1 MHGSEDE
8 LGRATFWAQF
18 NKTPNPQQ
26 VIYTALHQDYS
37 EGFVFDQ
44 KNIWPSETKCGEI
57 LVKRLLV
64 GDRGHYGCLER
75 ATRWPRTQEN
85 LV

>member
-1 MHGSEDE
+1 MPLYSTQTENNFMDKFQV
-8 LGRATFWAQF
+8 AVIA
-18 NKTPNPQQ
+18 KTADPQQ
-26 VIYTALHQDYS
+26 VIYAALHQDYS

-75 ATRWPRTQEN
+75 ATRWPRT
-85 LV
+85 